1 MATLPPELMAQ
12 MGMGGGMPQMPPQQ
26 GMPPGQPPA
35 GAMTADGPMGPDM
48 PAPSAGMQLAEM
60 AGMLDQKVE
69 EIQQA
74 LGLVTQILQSVLG
87 AGAETADGPLGPE
100 AQGLPPDPMDGMD
113 PGMEGMPME
122 EGMEGMP
129 MEEEDPMGGMPFN
142 AQQLAMQRGM

>member
-12 MGMGGGMPQMPPQQ
+12 MAGGGMPPQ
-26 GMPPGQPPA
+26 GMPAQPPP
-35 GAMTADGPMGPDM
+35 GVMTADGPMGPDM
-48 PAPSAGMQLAEM
+48 PPPSAGMQLAEM

-100 AQGLPPDPMDGMD
+100 AQGLAPEDDPMGEEPM
-113 PGMEGMPME
+113 GMEDDGAE
-122 EGMEGMP
+122 EYG
-129 MEEEDPMGGMPFN
+129 GGMPFN
-142 AQQLAMQRGM
+142 AQQLAMQRMQ

>member
-1 MATLPPELMAQ
+1 MATLPPELMAR
-12 MGMGGGMPQMPPQQ
+12 MGMGGGMPQMPQ
-26 GMPPGQPPA
+26 GPPGQPPA

-113 PGMEGMPME
+113 PGMDPGMMEEEGMPM
-122 EGMEGMP
+122 
-129 MEEEDPMGGMPFN
+129 EEDPMGGMPFN
-142 AQQLAMQRGM
+142 AQQLAMQQ